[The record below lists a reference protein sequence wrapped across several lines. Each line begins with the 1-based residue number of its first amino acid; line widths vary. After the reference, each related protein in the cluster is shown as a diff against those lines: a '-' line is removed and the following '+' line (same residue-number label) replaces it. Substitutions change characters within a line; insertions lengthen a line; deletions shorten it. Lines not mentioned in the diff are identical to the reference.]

1 MASDTHPSR
10 EIKDRK
16 YRSLGMTFASMSA
29 HANAVATNELPNDT
43 NVLVSAL
50 TLPGGRG
57 DHAVRKIIEGGDSL
71 ALSRFIIDELLSV
84 LARKFGYDREEL
96 ARVALFLADLGELVE
111 TTEPVAVLTDEPD
124 NSILECALAAA
135 ARVIVTGD
143 RAMLARGEFRDI
155 RIVSPS
161 AYLD

>member
-1 MASDTHPSR
+1 M
-10 EIKDRK
+10 KVV
-16 YRSLGMTFASMSA
+16 F
-29 HANAVATNELPNDT
+29 DT

-57 DHAVRKIIEGGDSL
+57 DHAVRKIIEGEDSL

-84 LARKFGYDREEL
+84 LARKFGHDREEL

-111 TTEPVAVLTDEPD
+111 TTESVAVLADEPD
-124 NSILECALAAA
+124 NRILECALAAA

-143 RAMLARGEFRDI
+143 RAMLARGEFRGI

-161 AYLD
+161 VYLD